1 MRLEIRKVLLVVNLE
16 KDDAESLAEDIRTH
30 LEANDIE
37 VVVFGFRGKP
47 AQPHLDSFDLA
58 ISLGGDGTVLFSS
71 RILSAKNI
79 PILAVNLGD
88 FGFITEVSKN
98 EWLDAFEKYRSGLLD
113 VGERI
118 LLSVTVVRDGQEI
131 GHFTGLNDAVV
142 SGAGISKIVRL
153 QVSLSDVELG
163 RYRADGIIVAT
174 PTGSTAYSAAAG
186 GPILYPEL
194 DAMIINPICPFTL
207 SHRPIVVPGS
217 ERICIDIESVQRTK
231 VILTVDGQTVTPLLP
246 KDTVRIERSP
256 VLARIIRSSKRTFYE
271 VLRSKLNWSGGSDA

>member
-1 MRLEIRKVLLVVNLE
+1 LL
-16 KDDAESLAEDIRTH
+16 KDDAQGLAEDIRTH
-30 LEANDIE
+30 LEANDID
-37 VVVFGFRGKP
+37 VVVFGFKGKP
-47 AQPHLDSFDLA
+47 AQPHLDDFDLA

-71 RILSAKNI
+71 RILSSRNI

-113 VGERI
+113 VGNRI
-118 LLSVTVVRDGQEI
+118 LLSVVVVRNGHEI

-142 SGAGISKIVRL
+142 SGAGISKIVKL
-153 QVSLSDVELG
+153 SVSLSDVELG

-207 SHRPIVVPGS
+207 SHRPIVVPGA
-217 ERICIDIESVQRTK
+217 ERICIDVEPQQRTK

-246 KDTVRIERSP
+246 EDTVRIERSP
-256 VLARIIRSSKRTFYE
+256 VRARIIRSSRRTFYE
-271 VLRSKLNWSGGSDA
+271 VLRSKLNWSGGPDA